1 MAWNEPGRGND
12 RDPWRGNRN
21 DGRDAD
27 DALKDLFN
35 RLGGLFGGGGPRDS
49 RNDGGGLVLAV
60 VAAIAVTVWGI
71 SGFYTV
77 KEAEQAVVLRF
88 GEFNRIVGSGLKWRP
103 TFVEN
108 HRLIDVNNVKSLPS
122 RGSMLTKDE
131 NLVEVELV
139 VQYRVTDPRAYLF
152 NAVNPEDSLSQSLD
166 SALRYVVGHSSMDD
180 VLTSGRSKMRL
191 DVWNELERI
200 IEPYAIGLEVR
211 EIAIQDVRPPAQVRA
226 AFDDAVA
233 AREDEERLKQE
244 AEAYAA
250 EREPRARGQAKRLLE
265 EAEAYRERVILEA
278 RGEVA
283 RFEKLLPE
291 FKQAPQVTRDRLYL
305 EAMEQVLSGSRTV
318 IVDQSGGNQGLY
330 VLPLDKI
337 MGERDSAP
345 RSLPSEPR
353 EAERNSNNNSS
364 SSTDAAAA
372 ANWSRDSGRNSVR
385 HGRGE

>member
-1 MAWNEPGRGND
+1 MAWNEPGRGKD
-12 RDPWRGNRN
+12 RDPWRGNRS
-21 DGRDAD
+21 DGRDVD

-35 RLGGLFGGGGPRDS
+35 RLGGLFGGGKRE
-49 RNDGGGLVLAV
+49 GGSDNSGLVFAV
-60 VAAIAVTVWGI
+60 VAAIALAAWGI

-166 SALRYVVGHSSMDD
+166 SALRYVVGHSTMDD

-191 DVWNELERI
+191 DVWNELDRI
-200 IEPYAIGLEVR
+200 IKPYAIGLEVR

-226 AFDDAVA
+226 SFDDAVA

-250 EREPRARGQAKRLLE
+250 EREPRARGQAKRMLE
-265 EAEAYRERVILEA
+265 ESEAYRERVILEA

-318 IVDQSGGNQGLY
+318 IVDQSGSNQGVY
-330 VLPLDKI
+330 VLPLDKLT
-337 MGERDSAP
+337 GERGATP
-345 RSLPSEPR
+345 RVLPSEPR
-353 EAERNSNNNSS
+353 EAERNSNNSS
-364 SSTDAAAA
+364 GSETAPAAG
-372 ANWSRDSGRNSVR
+372 WSRDGGRSTVR
-385 HGRGE
+385 QGRGE

>member
-1 MAWNEPGRGND
+1 MAWNEPGRGKD
-12 RDPWRGNRN
+12 RDPWRGNRG
-21 DGRDAD
+21 DGRDVD
-27 DALKDLFN
+27 DALKDLLN
-35 RLGGLFGGGGPRDS
+35 RIGGLFGGGGS
-49 RNDGGGLVLAV
+49 REGGSDNSGLVLAV
-60 VAAIAVTVWGI
+60 VAAIALAAWGI

-103 TFVEN
+103 TFIES
-108 HRLIDVNNVKSLPS
+108 HRLIDVNNIKSLPS

-139 VQYRVTDPRAYLF
+139 VQYRITDPRAYLF

-166 SALRYVVGHSSMDD
+166 SALRYVVGHSTMDD
-180 VLTSGRSKMRL
+180 VLTSGRSKMRM
-191 DVWNELERI
+191 DVWNELDRI
-200 IEPYAIGLEVR
+200 IKPYAIGLEVR

-226 AFDDAVA
+226 SFDDAVA

-250 EREPRARGQAKRLLE
+250 EREPRARGQAKRMLE

-291 FKQAPQVTRDRLYL
+291 FKQAPEVTRDRLYL

-318 IVDQSGGNQGLY
+318 IVDQSGSNQGLY
-330 VLPLDKI
+330 VLPLDKLT
-337 MGERDSAP
+337 GERGAAP
-345 RSLPSEPR
+345 RVLPSEPR
-353 EAERNSNNNSS
+353 EAERNSNNSS
-364 SSTDAAAA
+364 GSETAPAAG
-372 ANWSRDSGRNSVR
+372 WSRDAGRSTVR
-385 HGRGE
+385 QGRGE

>member
-1 MAWNEPGRGND
+1 MAWNEPGRGKD
-12 RDPWRGNRN
+12 RDPWRGNRG
-21 DGRDAD
+21 DGRDVD

-35 RLGGLFGGGGPRDS
+35 RIGGLFGGGGQR
-49 RNDGGGLVLAV
+49 DGGNDNSGLVLAV
-60 VAAIAVTVWGI
+60 IAAIALAAWGI

-103 TFVEN
+103 TFVES

-139 VQYRVTDPRAYLF
+139 VQYRITDPRAYLF

-166 SALRYVVGHSSMDD
+166 SALRYVVGHSTMDD
-180 VLTSGRSKMRL
+180 VLTSGRSKMRM
-191 DVWNELERI
+191 DVWNELDRI
-200 IEPYAIGLEVR
+200 IKPYAIGLEVR

-226 AFDDAVA
+226 SFDDAVA

-250 EREPRARGQAKRLLE
+250 EREPRARGQAKRMLE

-291 FKQAPQVTRDRLYL
+291 FKQAPEVTRDRLYL

-318 IVDQSGGNQGLY
+318 IVDQSGSNQGLY
-330 VLPLDKI
+330 VLPLDKLA
-337 MGERDSAP
+337 GERGVTP
-345 RSLPSEPR
+345 RVLPSEPR
-353 EAERNSNNNSS
+353 EAERNSNNSS
-364 SSTDAAAA
+364 GSETAPAAG
-372 ANWSRDSGRNSVR
+372 WSRDAGRSTVR
-385 HGRGE
+385 QGRGE